1 MNTAERLVAELQQES
16 EKNRTMLERIP
27 ESKLSWKPHEK
38 SMTLGRLGMHIAE
51 IPQWISRSLTLESFE
66 IGTGPYNPNIPKT
79 HAEIL
84 NEFDK
89 QLQAAIGYLTK
100 ASDEALAEN
109 WKVSKGDK
117 LVYDLPREQ
126 VVRRQMNHII
136 HHRGQLS
143 VFLRLLDVPVP
154 PSYGPTADER

>member
-1 MNTAERLVAELQQES
+1 MKTAERLITEIQQES
-16 EKNRTMLERIP
+16 AKNRTMLERIP

-38 SMTLGRLGMHIAE
+38 SMTIGRLGMHIAE
-51 IPQWISRSLTLESFE
+51 LPHWITRCLTMDSFE
-66 IGTGPYNPNIPKT
+66 IGNSPYNPNIPKT
-79 HAEIL
+79 QTEIL
-84 NEFDK
+84 KEFDS
-89 QLQAAIGYLTK
+89 QLDTAIRHLAK
-100 ASDEALAEN
+100 ASDEALAGT

-117 LVYDLPREQ
+117 VVYNLPREQ

-154 PSYGPTADER
+154 PTYGPTADER

>member
-1 MNTAERLVAELQQES
+1 MNTASRLISELEQES
-16 EKNRTMLERIP
+16 VKNRTMLERIP
-27 ESKLSWKPHEK
+27 ESKLAWKPHDK
-38 SMTLGRLGMHIAE
+38 SMTIGRLGMHMAE
-51 IPQWISRSLTLESFE
+51 IPQWITRSLTTESFE
-66 IGTGPYNPNIPKT
+66 IPSGPYHPNVPRT
-79 HAEIL
+79 HTEIL
-84 NEFDK
+84 KEFDN
-89 QLQAAIGYLTK
+89 QLDTAIGHLAK
-100 ASDEALAEN
+100 ATDEQLAAK

-117 LVYDLPREQ
+117 VVYDLPREQ